1 MAFLWKILKRFW
13 LPILIIVLRLL
24 GKKYPAAKKAHS
36 VIAKFR

>member
-13 LPILIIVLRLL
+13 LPILIIALRLL

-36 VIAKFR
+36 VISKFK

>member
-1 MAFLWKILKRFW
+1 MKLIFKLIKRFW

-36 VIAKFR
+36 VITKLK

>member
-1 MAFLWKILKRFW
+1 MKLIFKFIKRFW

-36 VIAKFR
+36 VITKLR